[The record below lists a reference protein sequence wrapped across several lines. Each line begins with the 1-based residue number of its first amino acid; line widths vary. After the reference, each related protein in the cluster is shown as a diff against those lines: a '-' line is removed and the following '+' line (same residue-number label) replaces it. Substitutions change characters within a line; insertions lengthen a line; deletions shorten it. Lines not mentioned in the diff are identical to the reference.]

1 MVGNFLKTLSPFWFR
16 RVITSDF
23 NLQQHVNAAIEWI
36 LKAYQVT
43 GNNGISKGYDMVRRS
58 WSPPYP
64 ETTGYLIPTILNLA
78 SLFMRPELD
87 ELAFSLATYLK
98 SCVTPIGGIAHW
110 QDHARSYPIVF
121 DTGQAIFGW
130 LAAYHISKD
139 EEYLKLAEK
148 SATWLVSIQ
157 SDSGAWEEAQYLG
170 VTKVIDTRVAWA
182 LLELYQVTHQEN
194 LVQTVVKNLE
204 WAVKQ
209 QRVNG
214 WFEKCAFREG
224 ENAITHTLAYTI
236 EGMLQ
241 CGLLLDEFRY
251 VEIARH
257 TALAILEN
265 QRENG
270 SLAGTF
276 GPKWEETSRS
286 SCLTGNCQMS
296 SIWLNFYKL
305 EGEDKFL
312 EAARKAVAFVAST
325 QVLESSNEN
334 IRGGIA
340 GSYPIYGSY
349 ERLKY
354 PNWAVKFFIDALLLL
369 DHVEHQSVSPPFVG

>member
-1 MVGNFLKTLSPFWFR
+1 MIRNISDTLNLFGLRKSL
-16 RVITSDF
+16 SDDF
-23 NLQQHVNAAIEWI
+23 ILQQHVNAAVEWI
-36 LKAYQVT
+36 IKAYQVT
-43 GNNGISKGYDMVRRS
+43 GNNGISKGYDLIRRS

-64 ETTGYLIPTILNLA
+64 ETTGYLITTILNVA
-78 SLFMRPELD
+78 YRYKRPELNAV
-87 ELAFSLATYLK
+87 AFSLAGYLK
-98 SCVTPIGGIAHW
+98 SCLTPTGGLAHW

-130 LAAYHISKD
+130 LAAYHKSKD
-139 EEYLKLAEK
+139 EEYLKLAEQ
-148 SATWLVSIQ
+148 SAAWLISIQ
-157 SDSGAWEEAQYLG
+157 ADSGAWEESQYLG

-182 LLELYQVTHQEN
+182 LLELYQITRQEF
-194 LVQTVVKNLE
+194 LIHTVVKNLE
-204 WAVKQ
+204 WAAKQ
-209 QRVNG
+209 QRANG
-214 WFEKCAFREG
+214 WFEKCAFRKG
-224 ENAITHTLAYTI
+224 DHPITHTLAYTI

-241 CGLLLDEFRY
+241 CGLLLDEHRY
-251 VEIARH
+251 IDTARL
-257 TALAILEN
+257 TARALMEN
-265 QRENG
+265 QREDG

-276 GPKWEETSRS
+276 GPNWEETSRS

-305 EGEDKFL
+305 EGEKKFL
-312 EAARKAVAFVAST
+312 EATRKAIAFVAST
-325 QVLESSNEN
+325 QLLESHNEN

-369 DHVEHQSVSPPFVG
+369 DHIEYQSVYPTYVG